1 MRHTCVVEECSFIL
15 EIAILKQGPVTLL
28 PPNHKGHKNSGYIQ
42 INASTKIYFQNPD
55 LYYCSVLILFF

>member
-1 MRHTCVVEECSFIL
+1 MRHTCVVEECTFIL
-15 EIAILKQGPVTLL
+15 EIAILKWGPMTLF

-55 LYYCSVLILFF
+55 